1 MINKIIEKKGSLK
14 LSKQVD
20 ITDRRQVLS
29 ERTSYILPE
38 MMGPYGIA
46 FQLKKYSGLD
56 VNVIL
61 NNCSYEHGI
70 YFSEFVCQVEVT
82 HFVSHILTFSPYR
95 EEIIKKLTDISPV
108 AIGPYIAYAENYHS
122 EKYIKK
128 MKSKLGRVL
137 VVMPSHSTQGID
149 VGYDIHGFI
158 KEIEKIK
165 KQFDTIM
172 VCLHIED
179 LRKGTWKLYKE
190 KGYCIVSSGNIYS
203 PCFLNRMRY
212 ILSLADA
219 VVVNTATTG
228 IAYAMHMNLPVRLIR
243 QQVTYSVNHNNNAYV
258 LEKESLF
265 ERLYELFDQKEFV
278 QTEEQKE
285 FGNYVFGLKKV
296 KTRDEMRMLLSS
308 LARKS

>member
-1 MINKIIEKKGSLK
+1 MISRIIEKRGSLR
-14 LSKQVD
+14 LSKQVE
-20 ITDRRQVLS
+20 ITDRRQILS
-29 ERTSYILPE
+29 ERVSYIPSE
-38 MMGPYGIA
+38 MIGPYGIS
-46 FQLKKYSGLD
+46 FQLKRYSGFD
-56 VNVIL
+56 ENIIL

-95 EEIIKKLTDISPV
+95 ENIIKKLTDISPV

-128 MKSKLGRVL
+128 IKNKLGRVL

-149 VGYDIHGFI
+149 VDYNIQGFI
-158 KEIEKIK
+158 REIENAK

-172 VCLHIED
+172 VCMHIED
-179 LRKGTWKLYKE
+179 LRKGTWKFYKE
-190 KGYCIVSSGNIYS
+190 KGYCIVSSGNICS
-203 PCFLNRMRY
+203 PYFLNRMKY

-219 VVVNTATTG
+219 VLVNTATTG

-243 QQVTYSVNHNNNAYV
+243 QQVTYNVNHNNNGYV
-258 LEKESLF
+258 LEKENLF
-265 ERLYELFDQKEFV
+265 ERLYDLFDQKEFV

-285 FGNYVFGLKKV
+285 FGDYVFGLKNV
-296 KTRDEMRMLLSS
+296 KTKDEMKMLLSS
-308 LARKS
+308 LSRKS